1 MKVENETTLTRWLDG
16 RNLPEG
22 RSIQAFKQAV
32 TQQLIKD
39 FQWDT
44 ERVAEV
50 RISLLQLLE
59 DEINWGMDRNP
70 TALFASFYRLDLGE
84 GVIREVMDWNE
95 RPKLPLSWR
104 PCALSVRL
112 RRCGCVGRSAPLT
125 PRGLRRGFLSIS
137 SPSSGLSVSLL
148 HEPTYSP
155 HGPFRFHQPS

>member
-1 MKVENETTLTRWLDG
+1 MVPILRGHGDPANLVKVENETTLTRWLDG

-95 RPKLPLSWR
+95 RPQAAAKLA
-104 PCALSVRL
+104 ALCLERAAQKVWL
-112 RRCGCVGRSAPLT
+112 RWTFGAVNSA
-125 PRGLRRGFLSIS
+125 GG
-137 SPSSGLSVSLL
+137 
-148 HEPTYSP
+148 
-155 HGPFRFHQPS
+155 

>member
-95 RPKLPLSWR
+95 RPQAAAKLA
-104 PCALSVRL
+104 ALCLERAAQKVWL
-112 RRCGCVGRSAPLT
+112 RWTFGAVNSA
-125 PRGLRRGFLSIS
+125 GG
-137 SPSSGLSVSLL
+137 
-148 HEPTYSP
+148 
-155 HGPFRFHQPS
+155 

>member
-1 MKVENETTLTRWLDG
+1 MVPILRGHGDPANLVRVENETTLTRWLDG
-16 RNLPEG
+16 RNLPVG

-95 RPKLPLSWR
+95 RPQAAAKLA
-104 PCALSVRL
+104 ALCLERAAQKVWL
-112 RRCGCVGRSAPLT
+112 RWTFGAVNSA
-125 PRGLRRGFLSIS
+125 GG
-137 SPSSGLSVSLL
+137 
-148 HEPTYSP
+148 
-155 HGPFRFHQPS
+155 

>member
-1 MKVENETTLTRWLDG
+1 MVPILGGHGDPANLVKVENETALTRWLGG

-95 RPKLPLSWR
+95 RPQAAAKLA
-104 PCALSVRL
+104 ALCLERAAQKVWL
-112 RRCGCVGRSAPLT
+112 RWTFGAVNSA
-125 PRGLRRGFLSIS
+125 GG
-137 SPSSGLSVSLL
+137 
-148 HEPTYSP
+148 
-155 HGPFRFHQPS
+155 

>member
-1 MKVENETTLTRWLDG
+1 MVPVLRWDGDPTNVVKVENETTLTRWLDG

-22 RSIQAFKQAV
+22 RSIEAFKQAV
-32 TQQLIKD
+32 TQQLVKD
-39 FQWDT
+39 FQWDA

-95 RPKLPLSWR
+95 RPQAAAKLA
-104 PCALSVRL
+104 ALCLERAAQKVWL
-112 RRCGCVGRSAPLT
+112 RWTFGAVNT
-125 PRGLRRGFLSIS
+125 
-137 SPSSGLSVSLL
+137 
-148 HEPTYSP
+148 T
-155 HGPFRFHQPS
+155 HG

>member
-1 MKVENETTLTRWLDG
+1 MENETTLTRWLDG
-16 RNLPEG
+16 RNLPVG

-95 RPKLPLSWR
+95 RPQAAAKLA
-104 PCALSVRL
+104 ALCLERAAQKVWL
-112 RRCGCVGRSAPLT
+112 RWTFGAVNSA
-125 PRGLRRGFLSIS
+125 GG
-137 SPSSGLSVSLL
+137 
-148 HEPTYSP
+148 
-155 HGPFRFHQPS
+155 

>member
-22 RSIQAFKQAV
+22 RSIQSFKQAV
-32 TQQLIKD
+32 TQQLLKD
-39 FQWDT
+39 FQWDA

-95 RPKLPLSWR
+95 RPQAAAKLA
-104 PCALSVRL
+104 ALCLERAAQKVWL
-112 RRCGCVGRSAPLT
+112 RWTFGAVNSTGD
-125 PRGLRRGFLSIS
+125 
-137 SPSSGLSVSLL
+137 
-148 HEPTYSP
+148 
-155 HGPFRFHQPS
+155 